1 MPNPTVNIDDPEI
14 QRAIAEGARLIQQTA
29 DNYERV
35 KLEPIMLENG
45 ARYHG
50 EWVNAARDGQ
60 GHQKWPDGSEYN
72 GQ

>member
-1 MPNPTVNIDDPEI
+1 
-14 QRAIAEGARLIQQTA
+14 
-29 DNYERV
+29 
-35 KLEPIMLENG
+35 MLENG

-72 GQ
+72 G